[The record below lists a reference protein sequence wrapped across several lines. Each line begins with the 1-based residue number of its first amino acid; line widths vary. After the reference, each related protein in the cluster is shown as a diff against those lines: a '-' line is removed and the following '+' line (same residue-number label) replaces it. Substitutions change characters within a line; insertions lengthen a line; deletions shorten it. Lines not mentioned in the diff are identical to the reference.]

1 MMHYYN
7 TFGVL
12 DYVVQILLILLVL
25 GIAIAFLSRSGF
37 MNTGNNE
44 KLVAME
50 KDIAE
55 IKRTVEEIKEK
66 LEEI

>member
-1 MMHYYN
+1 MQIL
-7 TFGVL
+7 F
-12 DYVVQILLILLVL
+12 ILLIL

-37 MNTGNNE
+37 MNTENNE

-55 IKRTVEEIKEK
+55 IKKTVEEIKEK